1 MACLVCDVSGIPG
14 IPGRHPHADNPR
26 QAFLERQSQSQA
38 GRQAFPGRHSQA
50 GRQAD
55 RQAGRACLE
64 VDINGKEVTRL
75 GAEWNGFNHL
85 GLKGRKSSSEVLHPV
100 SESCSC
106 KFVQR
111 RLTPACI

>member
-1 MACLVCDVSGIPG
+1 MQT
-14 IPGRHPHADNPR
+14 IPGRHFWKDNPSPR
-26 QAFLERQSQSQA
+26 QAGIPSQTFPGGQA
-38 GRQAFPGRHSQA
+38 G
-50 GRQAD
+50 

-85 GLKGRKSSSEVLHPV
+85 GLKGRKSEVLHPV

>member
-1 MACLVCDVSGIPG
+1 MACLVCGVSGIPG

-26 QAFLERQSQSQA
+26 QAFLERQSQSQP
-38 GRQAFPGRHSQA
+38 RQAGIPRQTFPGGQA
-50 GRQAD
+50 G

-85 GLKGRKSSSEVLHPV
+85 GLKGRKSSSEVLQPV